1 MNSGSV
7 SCGRS
12 RRTGIRGR
20 ETKVLDHTS
29 SQVTDLLLGMYK
41 WILTFAYAW
50 RFPVTSVSV
59 LNTLSLPYRA
69 SAFAK
74 EVLWRRSVCPGVI

>member
-1 MNSGSV
+1 M
-7 SCGRS
+7 
-12 RRTGIRGR
+12 
-20 ETKVLDHTS
+20 LDHTS